1 MSKFQRKPLM
11 EIQFVHINEDHIHI
25 GSSETHRNF
34 SILSVAVELQKT
46 RNHELDSFF
55 DSMGQLKSKN
65 INKIVTKAK
74 LADFLPRNTD
84 KFYRYTRHDSY
95 PSCNGISIW
104 TVFKVNNSNKPLSV
118 KFNHKPGYKQ
128 CHLL

>member
-1 MSKFQRKPLM
+1 M

-34 SILSVAVELQKT
+34 SILSIAVELQKT

-55 DSMGQLKSKN
+55 DSIGQLKSKN
-65 INKIVTKAK
+65 IKKIVTKAK

-104 TVFKVNNSNKPLSV
+104 TVFKVNS
-118 KFNHKPGYKQ
+118 FNTEGPQLTRILGLRKNHVT
-128 CHLL
+128 